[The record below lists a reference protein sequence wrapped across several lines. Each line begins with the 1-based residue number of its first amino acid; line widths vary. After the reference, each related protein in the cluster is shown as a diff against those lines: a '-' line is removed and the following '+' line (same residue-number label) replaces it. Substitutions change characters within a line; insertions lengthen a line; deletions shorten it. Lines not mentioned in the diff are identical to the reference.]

1 LVGLGRAWDET
12 WQLSVLAAELLQPFL
27 LVTVSLMFLLA
38 AATRQL
44 GQNFCLLDMNTCIN
58 FCIHIEY
65 SLPNI
70 SEQKK
75 REEFSS

>member
-1 LVGLGRAWDET
+1 MKPGNF
-12 WQLSVLAAELLQPFL
+12 VLAAELLQPFL

-38 AATRQL
+38 AATMQL
-44 GQNFCLLDMNTCIN
+44 GQNYWMLDMKTYMN

-65 SLPNI
+65 SLASI

-75 REEFSS
+75 NEEFSS